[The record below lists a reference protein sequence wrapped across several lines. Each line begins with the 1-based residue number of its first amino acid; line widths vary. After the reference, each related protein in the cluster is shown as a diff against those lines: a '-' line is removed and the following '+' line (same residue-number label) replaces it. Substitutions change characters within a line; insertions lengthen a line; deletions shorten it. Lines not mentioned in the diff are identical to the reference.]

1 MKNLLIY
8 DCEIIKLIP
17 DKYKPNNPNYSYCQ
31 GWSDFNNMG
40 ISVIGTWSNFHL
52 INIGVKNFLIPIPW
66 GKYEVFINPNS
77 LIPAFVGKNRVE
89 NFVTFYKLFILS
101 DRLIGFNSVAFDDSL
116 CKANGMTAIKTD
128 FDLLRE
134 VRIASNQPPDFVRG
148 KTRGGYNLQN
158 LALKNL
164 GKGKTGRGELAP
176 KLWQEGRKQEVIDYC
191 LNDVKL
197 LKQLYFRFIN
207 GLLKDPHSGKLLGL
221 TQNK

>member
-8 DCEIIKLIP
+8 DCKIINLIP
-17 DKYKPNNPNYSYCQ
+17 DKYQTNNPNYSYCQ
-31 GWSDFNNMG
+31 GWYDFNNMG
-40 ISVIGTWSNFHL
+40 ISVIGTWRNFNL

-77 LIPAFVGKNRVE
+77 LIPAFEGKNRVE
-89 NFVTFYKLFILS
+89 DFVTFYKLYLIC

-134 VRIASNQPPDFVRG
+134 VRIASNQPLDFVRG

-158 LALKNL
+158 LALTNL
-164 GKGKTGRGELAP
+164 GKGKTVRGELAP
-176 KLWQEGRKQEVIDYC
+176 VLWQFGRKQEVIDYC

-207 GLLKDPHSGKLLGL
+207 GLLKDPHSGKLLGF